1 MRFTILFALF
11 VTLAIAAPTVSIST
25 LFQSINRIVYSNYVQ
40 PKQHIARD
48 DDDEKSGPLG
58 IGSDDGLLGTKL
70 LNDDGINIVSDGKLL
85 GIGNDDGLLNSGLLA
100 TEDDDDDQG

>member
-1 MRFTILFALF
+1 MI
-11 VTLAIAAPTVSIST
+11 PT
-25 LFQSINRIVYSNYVQ
+25 NNVQ

-48 DDDEKSGPLG
+48 DDNEKSGPLG

-70 LNDDGINIVSDGKLL
+70 LNDDGTNIVSDGKLL

-100 TEDDDDDQG
+100 TQDDGDD

>member
-1 MRFTILFALF
+1 MIYTD
-11 VTLAIAAPTVSIST
+11 
-25 LFQSINRIVYSNYVQ
+25 NVQ
-40 PKQHIARD
+40 PKQHIAR

-70 LNDDGINIVSDGKLL
+70 LNDDGTNIVSDGKLL

-100 TEDDDDDQG
+100 TEDDDDD